1 MLIQRENLLN
11 TLIRY
16 RHKDLVKIITG
27 VRRCGKSILLNELF
41 YRYLLDDGVQADH
54 IIKITFDMKKWE
66 NLRKS
71 DELYSYLL
79 GQFADDEKY
88 YLLLDEIQMVK
99 GFEEVLNEVRGEYN
113 TDIYVT
119 GSNSKLLSSD
129 INTIFRGRGIEIK
142 CFPLSFQEFYSFR
155 KGDKREAL
163 DEYILFGS
171 LPYTVTEP
179 DAPAKRDYLEMVAN
193 TVITRDMIDRYDIR
207 NEEVFRG
214 VIHVLC
220 SSIGSAVSPN
230 KIANTLQS
238 SGYKSVDNET
248 VNRYLNHIADAFLF
262 YKVERYDLKERAYLK
277 TQNKYYVCDMGL
289 RNALIQYR
297 QLEVSR
303 AIENIVYVEL
313 IRRGYIVDIGKNR
326 NEEIDFVA
334 RDTEGRKNY
343 IQVTYSLENPGV
355 KERELSSFRGLDD
368 GYKKILITMDRTPFS
383 NLEKGYRLLTILDF
397 LENDASV
404 ENV

>member
-11 TLIRY
+11 KLIRY

-41 YRYLLDDGVQADH
+41 YRYLIDDGVQSDH
-54 IIKITFDMKKWE
+54 IIKIAFDMKKWG
-66 NLRKS
+66 NLRNS
-71 DELYSYLL
+71 NELYSYLL
-79 GQFADDEKY
+79 SLFTDDEKY
-88 YLLLDEIQMVK
+88 YLLLDEIQMVE
-99 GFEEVLNEVRGEYN
+99 GFEEVLNEIRSEYN

-155 KGDKREAL
+155 KEDKREAL

-171 LPYTVTEP
+171 LPYTVTEL
-179 DAPAKRDYLEMVAN
+179 DTSAKRDYLEMVAS
-193 TVITRDMIDRYDIR
+193 TVITRDTIDRYDIR
-207 NEEVFRG
+207 NKEVFRG

-230 KIANTLQS
+230 KIANTLRS
-238 SGYKSVDNET
+238 NGYKSVDNET
-248 VNRYLNHIADAFLF
+248 VSRYLKHIEDAFLF
-262 YKVERYDLKERAYLK
+262 YKVERYDLKGRAYLK
-277 TQNKYYVCDMGL
+277 TQDKYYACDMGL

-313 IRRGYIVDIGKNR
+313 IRRGYLVDIGKNR
-326 NEEIDFVA
+326 NKEIDFVA
-334 RDTEGRKNY
+334 RDTKGRKNY
-343 IQVTYSLENPGV
+343 IQVTYSIEDPSV
-355 KERELSSFRGLDD
+355 KERELSSFRALDD
-368 GYKKILITMDRTPFS
+368 GYKKILITMDRTPFL

-397 LENDASV
+397 LENDDSIERA
-404 ENV
+404 

>member
-1 MLIQRENLLN
+1 MYIQRENLLN

-16 RHKDLVKIITG
+16 RHKELVKIITG
-27 VRRCGKSILLNELF
+27 VRRCGKSVLLNELF
-41 YRYLLDDGVQADH
+41 YRYLLDDGVQTDH
-54 IIKITFDMKKWE
+54 IIKIAFDMKKWE

-71 DELYSYLL
+71 DEFYSYLL
-79 GQFADDEKY
+79 SHFADEEKY
-88 YLLLDEIQMVK
+88 YLLLDEIQMVE
-99 GFEEVLNEVRGEYN
+99 GFEEVLNEIRSEYN

-171 LPYTVTEP
+171 LPYAVTEP
-179 DAPAKRDYLEMVAN
+179 DAPAKRDYLDMVAN

-220 SSIGSAVSPN
+220 SSIGSPVSPY

-248 VNRYLNHIADAFLF
+248 VSRYLKHIADAFLF
-262 YKVERYDLKERAYLK
+262 YKVERYDLKGRAYLK

-326 NEEIDFVA
+326 NKEIDFVA
-334 RDTEGRKNY
+334 RDAKGRKNY
-343 IQVTYSLENPGV
+343 IQVTYSIENPSV

-383 NLEKGYRLLTILDF
+383 NLENGYRLLTILDF
-397 LENDASV
+397 LENDDSI

>member
-1 MLIQRENLLN
+1 MFIQRENLLN

-41 YRYLLDDGVQADH
+41 YGYLVDDGVQADH
-54 IIKITFDMKKWE
+54 VIKIAFDMKKWE
-66 NLRKS
+66 SLRQS

-79 GQFADDEKY
+79 NQFADDEKY
-88 YLLLDEIQMVK
+88 YLLLDEIQMVE
-99 GFEEVLNEVRGEYN
+99 GFEEVLNEIRSEYN
-113 TDIYVT
+113 TDSYVT

-142 CFPLSFQEFYSFR
+142 CFPLSFQEFFSFR

-179 DAPAKRDYLEMVAN
+179 DEPAKRDYLEMVAN

-214 VIHVLC
+214 VISVLC

-238 SGYKSVDNET
+238 NGYKSVDNET
-248 VNRYLNHIADAFLF
+248 VSRYLQYITDAFLF
-262 YKVERYDLKERAYLK
+262 YKVERYDLKGRAYLK

-334 RDTEGRKNY
+334 RDTKGRKNY

-397 LENDASV
+397 LENDSSI

>member
-11 TLIRY
+11 KLISN

-41 YRYLLDDGVQADH
+41 YRYLVDNAVRSDH
-54 IIKITFDMKKWE
+54 IIKIAFDMKKWE
-66 NLRKS
+66 KLRRS

-79 GQFADDEKY
+79 GQFVDDEKY
-88 YLLLDEIQMVK
+88 YLLLDEIQLVE
-99 GFEEVLNEVRGEYN
+99 GFEEILNEVRSEYN

-142 CFPLSFQEFYSFR
+142 CFPLSFQEFYYFC

-179 DAPAKRDYLEMVAN
+179 DEPAKRDYLEMVAN
-193 TVITRDMIDRYDIR
+193 TVVTRDMIDRYDIR
-207 NEEVFRG
+207 NEEVFHG
-214 VIHVLC
+214 VINVLC
-220 SSIGSAVSPN
+220 SSIGSAVSPSR
-230 KIANTLQS
+230 IANTLQS
-238 SGYKSVDNET
+238 SGYKSVDHET
-248 VNRYLNHIADAFLF
+248 VSRYLQHITDAFLF
-262 YKVERYDLKERAYLK
+262 YKVNRYDLKGRAYLK

-313 IRRGYIVDIGKNR
+313 VRRGYIVDIGKNR
-326 NEEIDFVA
+326 NEEIDFVTRNA
-334 RDTEGRKNY
+334 EGRKNY
-343 IQVTYSLENPGV
+343 IQVTYSLETPSV

-397 LENDASV
+397 LENDDSIESV
-404 ENV
+404 

>member
-1 MLIQRENLLN
+1 MFIKREILLN

-41 YRYLLDDGVQADH
+41 YRYLINDGVQADH
-54 IIKITFDMKKWE
+54 IMKIAFDMKKWE

-79 GQFADDEKY
+79 SQFADDEKH
-88 YLLLDEIQMVK
+88 YLLLDEIQMVD
-99 GFEEVLNEVRGEYN
+99 GFEEILNEIRGEYN

-179 DAPAKRDYLEMVAN
+179 DEPAKRDYLEMVAN

-214 VIHVLC
+214 VINVLC
-220 SSIGSAVSPN
+220 SSIGSTVSPN

-238 SGYKSVDNET
+238 NGYKSVDNET
-248 VNRYLNHIADAFLF
+248 VSRYLQHIVDAFLF
-262 YKVERYDLKERAYLK
+262 YKVERYDLKGRAYLK
-277 TQNKYYVCDMGL
+277 TQNKYYACDMGL

-303 AIENIVYVEL
+303 AIENIVYLEL

-334 RDTEGRKNY
+334 RDAGGRKNY
-343 IQVTYSLENPGV
+343 IQVTYSIENPGV

-397 LENDASV
+397 LEKDASI

>member
-1 MLIQRENLLN
+1 MFIKRENLLN

-41 YRYLLDDGVQADH
+41 SRYLIDDGVQADH
-54 IIKITFDMKKWE
+54 IIKIAFDMKKWE

-79 GQFADDEKY
+79 GQFSDDEKY
-88 YLLLDEIQMVK
+88 YLLLDEIQMVE
-99 GFEEVLNEVRGEYN
+99 GFEEVLNEIRSEFN

-193 TVITRDMIDRYDIR
+193 TVIMRDMIDRYDIR

-214 VIHVLC
+214 VINVLC

-230 KIANTLQS
+230 RIANTLQS

-248 VNRYLNHIADAFLF
+248 VSRYLQHIVDAFLF
-262 YKVERYDLKERAYLK
+262 YKVERYDLKGRAYLK

-334 RDTEGRKNY
+334 IDTEGRKNY

-383 NLEKGYRLLTILDF
+383 NLEKGYRLLTILNF
-397 LENDASV
+397 LENDASI

>member
-1 MLIQRENLLN
+1 MFIQRKNLLN

-41 YRYLLDDGVQADH
+41 YRYLIDDGVQADH
-54 IIKITFDMKKWE
+54 IIKIAFDMKKWE
-66 NLRKS
+66 KLRKS
-71 DELYSYLL
+71 NELYSYLL
-79 GQFADDEKY
+79 SLFKDDAKY
-88 YLLLDEIQMVK
+88 YLLLDEVQMVK
-99 GFEEVLNEVRGEYN
+99 GFEEVLNEIRSEYN

-142 CFPLSFQEFYSFR
+142 CFPLSFQEFYSFC
-155 KGDKREAL
+155 KGDKEKAL
-163 DEYILFGS
+163 NEYMLFGS
-171 LPYTVTEP
+171 LPYTVTEQ
-179 DAPAKRDYLEMVAN
+179 DTLAKRDYLEMVAN

-214 VIHVLC
+214 VIQVLC

-238 SGYKSVDNET
+238 NGYKTVDHET
-248 VNRYLNHIADAFLF
+248 VGRYLNHITDAFLF
-262 YKVERYDLKERAYLK
+262 YKVDRYDLKGRAYLK
-277 TQNKYYVCDMGL
+277 TQKKYYACDMGL

-326 NEEIDFVA
+326 DKEIDFIA
-334 RDTEGRKNY
+334 RDAKGRKNY
-343 IQVTYSLENPGV
+343 IQVTYSIENPNV

-397 LENDASV
+397 LENDDSI
-404 ENV
+404 ENS

>member
-1 MLIQRENLLN
+1 MFIQRENLLN

-27 VRRCGKSILLNELF
+27 IRRCGKSILLNELF

-54 IIKITFDMKKWE
+54 IIRIAFDMKKWE

-79 GQFADDEKY
+79 GRFADNEKY
-88 YLLLDEIQMVK
+88 YLLLDEIQMVE
-99 GFEEVLNEVRGEYN
+99 GFEEVLNEIRSEYN

-155 KGDKREAL
+155 KGDKRESL

-171 LPYTVTEP
+171 LPYAVTEP

-193 TVITRDMIDRYDIR
+193 TVITRDMIERYDIR

-214 VIHVLC
+214 VINVLC
-220 SSIGSAVSPN
+220 SSIGSAISPN

-238 SGYKSVDNET
+238 SGHKSVDNET
-248 VNRYLNHIADAFLF
+248 VGRYLQHIEDAFLF
-262 YKVERYDLKERAYLK
+262 YKVERYDLKGRAYLK
-277 TQNKYYVCDMGL
+277 TQNKYYACDMGL

-313 IRRGYIVDIGKNR
+313 LRRGYIVDIGKNR

-343 IQVTYSLENPGV
+343 IQVTYSLENPSV

-368 GYKKILITMDRTPFS
+368 GYKKVLITMDRTPFS
-383 NLEKGYRLLTILDF
+383 ILEKGHRLLTVLDF
-397 LENDASV
+397 LENNDSI
-404 ENV
+404 ENA

>member
-1 MLIQRENLLN
+1 MFIQRENLLN

-41 YRYLLDDGVQADH
+41 FRYLIDDGVQADH
-54 IIKITFDMKKWE
+54 IIKIAFDMKKWE

-71 DELYSYLL
+71 DELYPYLL
-79 GQFADDEKY
+79 GLFADDEKY
-88 YLLLDEIQMVK
+88 YLLLDEVQMVD
-99 GFEEVLNEVRGEYN
+99 GFEEVLNEIRSEYN

-171 LPYTVTEP
+171 LPYTVTELN
-179 DAPAKRDYLEMVAN
+179 APSKRDYLEMVAN

-207 NEEVFRG
+207 NQEVFRG
-214 VIHVLC
+214 VIRVLC

-248 VNRYLNHIADAFLF
+248 VSRYLKHIADAFLF
-262 YKVERYDLKERAYLK
+262 YKVDRYDLKGRAYLK
-277 TQNKYYVCDMGL
+277 TQNKYYACDMGL

-313 IRRGYIVDIGKNR
+313 VRRGYIVDIGKNR

-334 RDTEGRKNY
+334 RDPEGRKNY
-343 IQVTYSLENPGV
+343 IQVTYSIENPSV

-397 LENDASV
+397 LESDGSI
-404 ENV
+404 ENA

>member
-1 MLIQRENLLN
+1 MYIQRENLLN

-41 YRYLLDDGVQADH
+41 YRYLLDDKVQADH
-54 IIKITFDMKKWE
+54 ILKIAFDMKKWQ

-79 GQFADDEKY
+79 GRFTDDKKY
-88 YLLLDEIQMVK
+88 YLLLDEIQMVE
-99 GFEEVLNEVRGEYN
+99 GFEEVLNEVRSEYN

-179 DAPAKRDYLEMVAN
+179 DTPAKRSYLEMVAN
-193 TVITRDMIDRYDIR
+193 TVITMDMIDHYDIR

-220 SSIGSAVSPN
+220 SSIGSSVSPN

-238 SGYKSVDNET
+238 SGYKSVDHET
-248 VNRYLNHIADAFLF
+248 VSRYLRHIVDAFLF
-262 YKVERYDLKERAYLK
+262 YKVERYDLKGRAYLK
-277 TQNKYYVCDMGL
+277 TQSKYYACDMGL

-303 AIENIVYVEL
+303 AIANIVYVEL

-334 RDTEGRKNY
+334 RDAEGRKNY
-343 IQVTYSLENPGV
+343 IQVTYSIENPSV
-355 KERELSSFRGLDD
+355 KERELSSFYGLDD
-368 GYKKILITMDRTPFS
+368 GHKKILITMDKTPFS
-383 NLEKGYRLLTILDF
+383 NLERGYRLLTVLDF
-397 LENDASV
+397 LENDDSIEKA
-404 ENV
+404 

>member
-1 MLIQRENLLN
+1 MFIQREKLLN
-11 TLIRY
+11 KLIRY

-27 VRRCGKSILLNELF
+27 VKRCGKSILLNELF
-41 YRYLLDDGVQADH
+41 YRYLIDDGVQADH
-54 IIKITFDMKKWE
+54 IIKIAFDMKKWQ

-71 DELYSYLL
+71 DKLYSYLL
-79 GQFADDEKY
+79 GLFKDDEKY
-88 YLLLDEIQMVK
+88 YLLLDEIQMVE
-99 GFEEVLNEVRGEYN
+99 GFEEVLNELRSEYN

-119 GSNSKLLSSD
+119 GSNSRLLSSD

-142 CFPLSFQEFYSFR
+142 CFPLSFKEFYSFR
-155 KGDKREAL
+155 KGDKKEAL

-171 LPYTVTEP
+171 LPYTVTES
-179 DAPAKRDYLEMVAN
+179 DESAKRDYLEMVAN

-220 SSIGSAVSPN
+220 SSIGSAISPN
-230 KIANTLQS
+230 KIVNTLRS

-248 VNRYLNHIADAFLF
+248 VSRYLKHIVDAFLF
-262 YKVERYDLKERAYLK
+262 YKVERYDLKGRAYLK
-277 TQNKYYVCDMGL
+277 TQNKYYACDMGL
-289 RNALIQYR
+289 RNALIHYR
-297 QLEVSR
+297 QLEVSH
-303 AIENIVYVEL
+303 ALENIVYIEL
-313 IRRGYIVDIGKNR
+313 IRRSYIVDIGKNN

-343 IQVTYSLENPGV
+343 IQVTYSLENPRV

-397 LENDASV
+397 LENDDSI

>member
-1 MLIQRENLLN
+1 MFIQRENLLN
-11 TLIRY
+11 TLIHY

-54 IIKITFDMKKWE
+54 IIKIAFDMKKWE

-79 GQFADDEKY
+79 GLFADDEKY
-88 YLLLDEIQMVK
+88 YLLLDEIQMVE
-99 GFEEVLNEVRGEYN
+99 GFEEVLNEVRSEYN

-193 TVITRDMIDRYDIR
+193 TVITRDMIERYDIR

-214 VIHVLC
+214 VINVLC

-248 VNRYLNHIADAFLF
+248 VSRYLKHIADAFLF
-262 YKVERYDLKERAYLK
+262 YKVERYDLKGRAYLK
-277 TQNKYYVCDMGL
+277 TQNKYYACDMGL

-313 IRRGYIVDIGKNR
+313 IRREYIVDIGKNR
-326 NEEIDFVA
+326 NEEIDFIA
-334 RDTEGRKNY
+334 RDAEGRKNY
-343 IQVTYSLENPGV
+343 IQVTYSIENPSV

-368 GYKKILITMDRTPFS
+368 GYKKILITMDRTPFT

-397 LENDASV
+397 LENDDSI

>member
-1 MLIQRENLLN
+1 MFIQRENLLN
-11 TLIRY
+11 TLIHY

-54 IIKITFDMKKWE
+54 IIKIAFDMKKWE

-79 GQFADDEKY
+79 GLFADDEKY
-88 YLLLDEIQMVK
+88 YLLLDEIQMVE
-99 GFEEVLNEVRGEYN
+99 GFEEVLNEVRSEYN

-155 KGDKREAL
+155 KGDKGEAL

-193 TVITRDMIDRYDIR
+193 TVITRDMIERYDIR

-214 VIHVLC
+214 VINVLC

-248 VNRYLNHIADAFLF
+248 VSRYLKHIADAFLF
-262 YKVERYDLKERAYLK
+262 YKVERYDLKGRAYLK
-277 TQNKYYVCDMGL
+277 TQNKYYACDMGL

-313 IRRGYIVDIGKNR
+313 IRREYIVDIGKNR
-326 NEEIDFVA
+326 NEEIDFIA
-334 RDTEGRKNY
+334 RDAEGRKNY
-343 IQVTYSLENPGV
+343 IQVTYSIENPSV

-368 GYKKILITMDRTPFS
+368 GYKKILITMDRTPFT

-397 LENDASV
+397 LENDDSI

>member
-1 MLIQRENLLN
+1 MFIKRENLLN

-41 YRYLLDDGVQADH
+41 YRYLIDDGVQADH
-54 IIKITFDMKKWE
+54 IIKIALDMKKWE

-79 GQFADDEKY
+79 SQFSDDEKY
-88 YLLLDEIQMVK
+88 YLLLDEIQMVE
-99 GFEEVLNEVRGEYN
+99 GFEEVLNEIRSEFN

-214 VIHVLC
+214 VINVLC

-230 KIANTLQS
+230 RIANTLQS

-248 VNRYLNHIADAFLF
+248 VSRYLQHIVDAFLF
-262 YKVERYDLKERAYLK
+262 YKVERYDLKGRAYLK

-326 NEEIDFVA
+326 NEKIDFVA
-334 RDTEGRKNY
+334 IDTEGRKNY

-383 NLEKGYRLLTILDF
+383 NLEKGYRLLTILNF
-397 LENDASV
+397 LENDASI

>member
-1 MLIQRENLLN
+1 MFIQRENLLN

-41 YRYLLDDGVQADH
+41 YGYLVDDGVQADH
-54 IIKITFDMKKWE
+54 VIKIAFDMKKWE
-66 NLRKS
+66 SLRQS

-79 GQFADDEKY
+79 NQFADDEKY
-88 YLLLDEIQMVK
+88 YLLLDEIQMVE
-99 GFEEVLNEVRGEYN
+99 GFEEVLNEIRSEYN

-142 CFPLSFQEFYSFR
+142 CFPLSFQEFFSFR

-179 DAPAKRDYLEMVAN
+179 DEPAKRDYLEMVAN

-214 VIHVLC
+214 VISVLC

-238 SGYKSVDNET
+238 NGYKSVDNET
-248 VNRYLNHIADAFLF
+248 VSRYLQYITDAFLF
-262 YKVERYDLKERAYLK
+262 YKVERYDLKGRAYLK

-334 RDTEGRKNY
+334 IDTEGRKNY
-343 IQVTYSLENPGV
+343 IQVTYSLEYPGV

-383 NLEKGYRLLTILDF
+383 NLEKGYRLLTILNF
-397 LENDASV
+397 LENDASI

>member
-1 MLIQRENLLN
+1 MFIKRENLLN

-41 YRYLLDDGVQADH
+41 YRYLIDDGVQADH
-54 IIKITFDMKKWE
+54 IIKIAFDMKKWE

-79 GQFADDEKY
+79 SQFADDEKY
-88 YLLLDEIQMVK
+88 YLLLDEIQMVD
-99 GFEEVLNEVRGEYN
+99 GFEEILNEIRSEFN

-179 DAPAKRDYLEMVAN
+179 DEPAKRDYLEMVGN

-214 VIHVLC
+214 VINVLC

-230 KIANTLQS
+230 RIANTLQS

-248 VNRYLNHIADAFLF
+248 VSRYLKHIADAFLF
-262 YKVERYDLKERAYLK
+262 YKVERYDLKGRAYLK
-277 TQNKYYVCDMGL
+277 TQNKYYACDMGL

-343 IQVTYSLENPGV
+343 IQVTYSIENPSV
-355 KERELSSFRGLDD
+355 KERELSSFHGLDD

-397 LENDASV
+397 LENDASI
-404 ENV
+404 ENA

>member
-1 MLIQRENLLN
+1 MFIQRDNLLN
-11 TLIRY
+11 KLISY

-41 YRYLLDDGVQADH
+41 YRYLLEDGVQADH
-54 IIKITFDMKKWE
+54 VIKIAFDMKKWE
-66 NLRKS
+66 NLRNS

-79 GQFADDEKY
+79 SLFADDDKY
-88 YLLLDEIQMVK
+88 YLLLDEIQMVE
-99 GFEEVLNEVRGEYN
+99 GFEEVLNELRSEYS

-179 DAPAKRDYLEMVAN
+179 DKLAKRDYLEMVAN
-193 TVITRDMIDRYDIR
+193 TVVTRDMIERYDIR
-207 NEEVFRG
+207 NELVFRG
-214 VIHVLC
+214 VINVLC

-230 KIANTLQS
+230 KIANTLKS

-248 VNRYLNHIADAFLF
+248 VSRYLQHISDAFLF
-262 YKVERYDLKERAYLK
+262 YKVDRYDLKGRAYLK
-277 TQNKYYVCDMGL
+277 TQQKYYACDMGL

-297 QLEVSR
+297 QLEVSH

-334 RDTEGRKNY
+334 IDAEGRKNY
-343 IQVTYSLENPGV
+343 IQVTYSLENQNV

-368 GYKKILITMDRTPFS
+368 GYKKIVITMDRTPFS
-383 NLEKGYRLLTILDF
+383 NLDNGYRLLTIFDF
-397 LENDASV
+397 LENDSSI

>member
-1 MLIQRENLLN
+1 MFIKRDNLLN

-54 IIKITFDMKKWE
+54 IIKIALDMKKWE
-66 NLRKS
+66 HLRKS

-79 GQFADDEKY
+79 AKFADDEKY
-88 YLLLDEIQMVK
+88 YLLLDEIQMVE
-99 GFEEVLNEVRGEYN
+99 GFEEVLNEVRSEYN

-129 INTIFRGRGIEIK
+129 VNTIFRGRGIEIK
-142 CFPLSFQEFYSFR
+142 CFPLSFQEFFSFR

-179 DAPAKRDYLEMVAN
+179 DEPAKRDYLEMVAN

-238 SGYKSVDNET
+238 NGYKSVDNET
-248 VNRYLNHIADAFLF
+248 VSRYLKHITDAFLF
-262 YKVERYDLKERAYLK
+262 YKVERYDLKGRAYLK
-277 TQNKYYVCDMGL
+277 TQNKYYACDMGL

-313 IRRGYIVDIGKNR
+313 VRRGYIVDIGKNR

-334 RDTEGRKNY
+334 RDAEGRKNY
-343 IQVTYSLENPGV
+343 IQVTYSLENPSV

-368 GYKKILITMDRTPFS
+368 GYKKILIAMDRTPFS

-397 LENDASV
+397 LENDDSIESV
-404 ENV
+404 

>member
-1 MLIQRENLLN
+1 
-11 TLIRY
+11 
-16 RHKDLVKIITG
+16 
-27 VRRCGKSILLNELF
+27 
-41 YRYLLDDGVQADH
+41 
-54 IIKITFDMKKWE
+54 
-66 NLRKS
+66 
-71 DELYSYLL
+71 
-79 GQFADDEKY
+79 
-88 YLLLDEIQMVK
+88 MVK
-99 GFEEVLNEVRGEYN
+99 GFEEVLNEIRSEYN

-142 CFPLSFQEFYSFR
+142 CFPLSFQEFYSFC
-155 KGDKREAL
+155 KGDKEKAL
-163 DEYILFGS
+163 NEYMLFGS
-171 LPYTVTEP
+171 LPYTVTEQ
-179 DAPAKRDYLEMVAN
+179 DTLAKRDYLEMVAN

-214 VIHVLC
+214 VIQVLC
-220 SSIGSAVSPN
+220 SSIGFAVSPN

-238 SGYKSVDNET
+238 NGYKTVDHET
-248 VNRYLNHIADAFLF
+248 VGRYLNHITDAFLF
-262 YKVERYDLKERAYLK
+262 YKVDRYDLKGRAYLK
-277 TQNKYYVCDMGL
+277 TQKKYYACDMGL

-326 NEEIDFVA
+326 DKEIDFIA
-334 RDTEGRKNY
+334 RDVKGRKNY
-343 IQVTYSLENPGV
+343 IQVTYSIENPNV

-383 NLEKGYRLLTILDF
+383 NLEKGCRLLTILDF
-397 LENDASV
+397 LENDDSI
-404 ENV
+404 ENS